1 MEFETKIISR
11 QIGDMLYASDL
22 SLGTAESCTGG
33 LISEAIIATP
43 GASNYFKGSV
53 VSYTNEIKERL
64 LKVDHQLLEEKTAVC
79 EEVARQMAQ
88 GAMDLLNVDFAIAS
102 TGVAGSA
109 RRNSRPHPSGTIY
122 GSATAI
128 VNDVTRGRS
137 SPTTSDAISTSPLPP
152 TQRLAPHAPISWR
165 KNMPQEPT
173 RRGIESR
180 WFKANQILII
190 LKCQRSFGTR

>member
-11 QIGDMLYASDL
+11 QIGDMLYASGL

-64 LKVDHQLLEEKTAVC
+64 LKVDHQ
-79 EEVARQMAQ
+79 QMVQ

-102 TGVAGSA
+102 TGIAG
-109 RRNSRPHPSGTIY
+109 PGGGTKDTPVGTIWLAY
-122 GSATAI
+122 GNREEIRTQKLTDDFGRDINIAIATNKAM
-128 VNDVTRGRS
+128 RLMQHFLEEK
-137 SPTTSDAISTSPLPP
+137 LPQDLP
-152 TQRLAPHAPISWR
+152 ES
-165 KNMPQEPT
+165 
-173 RRGIESR
+173 IESR
-180 WFKANQILII
+180 W
-190 LKCQRSFGTR
+190 